1 MKGGTPIVPDDSIA
15 KSPYPDIMTSIFS
28 PAPSRVESLRT
39 RVASFPWEKTALG
52 GWADWPISLRTTVE
66 LALASDFPMF
76 IVWGEA
82 QVFLYNDA
90 YAPFL
95 GARHPAALGQ
105 SMRDVWP
112 EIWHELSPLIDR
124 ALGGETVSV
133 EDMHLVMTRNGY
145 VEDTWWTFCYSPLR
159 NDAGEIVG
167 VLDVAVDVTQKFVDA
182 RRIAEEKARLETS
195 EARFSALVGA
205 TSDAIYQMSADWQEM
220 RQLDGRGFLIDTQA
234 PSVRWL
240 ELYIP
245 PDDQSI
251 VMDAIARAIE
261 ARAPFMLEHRVRQ
274 ADGAIGWTASRAV
287 PILDDDGNILEWFG
301 TATDVT
307 ASHLSREALATSRE
321 KLELATRAARLGQF
335 DYWPQTGQLE
345 WDDRCR
351 ALFGLHPGATVSYET
366 AFLAGLHPDDRE
378 GADAAVRAALDPAG
392 TGIFDTE
399 YRTIGIE
406 DGFERHIHA
415 QGLAMFEGQDPIRLI
430 GTVQDVTADRQAQAS
445 LREVEERLRLAG
457 RATNDAVWDWNF
469 RDDHVTWNI
478 ALQHAYGHRLEDVEP
493 TGEWW
498 LDHIHP
504 DDQQR
509 INHSIH
515 AVIDGEGTDWT
526 DEYRF
531 ARGDGS
537 YADVLDRG
545 YVLRTPAGEPLRMVG
560 AMQDMS
566 ARKAVERQLE
576 EDRRRL
582 IEEVETKTAERDR
595 AEDALRQSQKMEAVG
610 QLTGGLAHDFNNLL
624 TGISGALEM
633 MQIRI
638 AQGRVGE
645 IDKYSVAA
653 QGAVRRAAA
662 LTHRLLAFSRRQT
675 LDPKPVNSNR
685 LIFDLEEL
693 IRRTVG
699 PQIEVETVGKA
710 GIWTTLVDP
719 NQLENALLNLCI
731 NARDAMP
738 DGGRITIETA
748 NKWLDD
754 AAARERDL
762 EPGQYVSICVTDT
775 GTGMTPEVISRA
787 FDPFFTT
794 KPLGEGTGLGLS
806 MIYGFARQS
815 GGHVRIYSEVGTGTT
830 MCLYLPRHFMEDE
843 ESEDATVIP
852 SLSEQAASKEPRR
865 GTILVVDDEPTVRL
879 LVVEIAQELGY
890 DVTEAMDGPGAM
902 RLLQNGVA
910 IDLLI
915 TDVGLPGGMN
925 GRQVADAAL
934 SLLPDL
940 KVLFI
945 TGYAENAVIGN
956 GQLAPNMALVTKP
969 FAMDA
974 LAKRIGD
981 MLP

>member
-1 MKGGTPIVPDDSIA
+1 
-15 KSPYPDIMTSIFS
+15 
-28 PAPSRVESLRT
+28 
-39 RVASFPWEKTALG
+39 
-52 GWADWPISLRTTVE
+52 
-66 LALASDFPMF
+66 
-76 IVWGEA
+76 
-82 QVFLYNDA
+82 
-90 YAPFL
+90 
-95 GARHPAALGQ
+95 
-105 SMRDVWP
+105 
-112 EIWHELSPLIDR
+112 
-124 ALGGETVSV
+124 
-133 EDMHLVMTRNGY
+133 
-145 VEDTWWTFCYSPLR
+145 
-159 NDAGEIVG
+159 
-167 VLDVAVDVTQKFVDA
+167 
-182 RRIAEEKARLETS
+182 
-195 EARFSALVGA
+195 
-205 TSDAIYQMSADWQEM
+205 
-220 RQLDGRGFLIDTQA
+220 
-234 PSVRWL
+234 
-240 ELYIP
+240 
-245 PDDQSI
+245 
-251 VMDAIARAIE
+251 
-261 ARAPFMLEHRVRQ
+261 
-274 ADGAIGWTASRAV
+274 
-287 PILDDDGNILEWFG
+287 
-301 TATDVT
+301 
-307 ASHLSREALATSRE
+307 
-321 KLELATRAARLGQF
+321 
-335 DYWPQTGQLE
+335 
-345 WDDRCR
+345 
-351 ALFGLHPGATVSYET
+351 
-366 AFLAGLHPDDRE
+366 
-378 GADAAVRAALDPAG
+378 
-392 TGIFDTE
+392 
-399 YRTIGIE
+399 
-406 DGFERHIHA
+406 
-415 QGLAMFEGQDPIRLI
+415 
-430 GTVQDVTADRQAQAS
+430 
-445 LREVEERLRLAG
+445 LRLAG
-457 RATNDAVWDWNF
+457 RDTFVAVWVWNF

-478 ALQHAYGHRLEDVEP
+478 ALEHAYGHRLENVEP

-504 DDQQR
+504 DDRQR
-509 INHSIH
+509 INDSIH

-531 ARGDGS
+531 ARGDGR
-537 YADVLDRG
+537 YADILDRG
-545 YVLRTPAGEPLRMVG
+545 YVLRSTAGEPLRMVG

-566 ARKAVERQLE
+566 ARKAIERQLE

-582 IEEVETKTAERDR
+582 AEEVETKTAERDR
-595 AEDALRQSQKMEAVG
+595 AEEALRQSQKMEAVG

-699 PQIEVETVGKA
+699 PQIQVETVGKA

-794 KPLGEGTGLGLS
+794 KPMGEGTGLGLS

-815 GGHVRIYSEVGTGTT
+815 GGHVRIYSEIGTGTT
-830 MCLYLPRHFMEDE
+830 MCIYLPRHFMEDE
-843 ESEDATVIP
+843 GSDDASPPPLLPAMV
-852 SLSEQAASKEPRR
+852 ADKAMKR
-865 GTILVVDDEPTVRL
+865 GSILVVDDEPTVRL

-890 DVTEAMDGPGAM
+890 DVQEAMDGPGAM
-902 RLLQNGVA
+902 RLLQNGA
-910 IDLLI
+910 AFDLLI

-940 KVLFI
+940 KILFI

-956 GQLAPNMALVTKP
+956 GQLAPNMALVT
-969 FAMDA
+969 
-974 LAKRIGD
+974 
-981 MLP
+981 